1 MGGILSSAMVLVD
14 SCSNI
19 KKAITVLDLVKEDFP
34 HHILCIRQLTLPYK
48 ALNTKPGLGD
58 LLGAE
63 SRVGMVC

>member
-1 MGGILSSAMVLVD
+1 MGGILTSAMVLVD

-19 KKAITVLDLVKEDFP
+19 KKAITVLDLVKENFP
-34 HHILCIRQLTLPYK
+34 QHILCARQLTLHP
-48 ALNTKPGLGD
+48 TRPGLGD